1 MHPIFLQLETDHQ
14 RMQRMLYDLNHQIES
29 YFGLHDAPADVDAM
43 MRCLDYI
50 QIYPEVWHHPVEDII
65 FRQLLTKPGVN
76 HYAVENVLRDHGMLE
91 ALSDQLSL
99 IFSELRLSEKPV
111 RPAIIRLS
119 KHYHSRQISHIH
131 EERGIFQMAGELFGD
146 ADWQAIEREID
157 AVIGPVGQHQRDD
170 YLSTFKPEHASYSGA
185 FKQ

>member
-65 FRQLLTKPGVN
+65 FRQLLTKPGAGRARRTVGAAASRVSSCWARP
-76 HYAVENVLRDHGMLE
+76 HHAPWERRSGGWGEGKGGPRATPTAREGASRRRPLP
-91 ALSDQLSL
+91 LSV
-99 IFSELRLSEKPV
+99 P
-111 RPAIIRLS
+111 
-119 KHYHSRQISHIH
+119 
-131 EERGIFQMAGELFGD
+131 
-146 ADWQAIEREID
+146 
-157 AVIGPVGQHQRDD
+157 
-170 YLSTFKPEHASYSGA
+170 
-185 FKQ
+185 

>member
-1 MHPIFLQLETDHQ
+1 
-14 RMQRMLYDLNHQIES
+14 
-29 YFGLHDAPADVDAM
+29 
-43 MRCLDYI
+43 
-50 QIYPEVWHHPVEDII
+50 
-65 FRQLLTKPGVN
+65 
-76 HYAVENVLRDHGMLE
+76 MLE

-157 AVIGPVGQHQRDD
+157 AVIGPVGQHERDD